1 MACSRRR
8 SRWCAP
14 RLMPDVSR
22 INTTKNKSIQIE
34 YGDTMRDDI
43 TVSGEQATQ
52 IFKALNG
59 IGELLKAL
67 PSKPENA
74 AVMYAIMSNVAII
87 QSNLTGMP
95 RVSSN

>member
-1 MACSRRR
+1 M
-8 SRWCAP
+8 
-14 RLMPDVSR
+14 
-22 INTTKNKSIQIE
+22 T
-34 YGDTMRDDI
+34 DDI
-43 TVSGEQATQ
+43 TVSREQATQ

-59 IGELLKAL
+59 ISELLKTL

-95 RVSSN
+95 RVGSN